1 MRLRGKKIIEM
12 ANNHT
17 KSCSTPYL
25 IKEMQIKTIRYN
37 YTAIRM
43 AVIQN
48 TNTKIQSTNRMCS
61 KRSLIQC

>member
-1 MRLRGKKIIEM
+1 M
-12 ANNHT
+12 ANNHS

-37 YTAIRM
+37 YTSIRM

-48 TNTKIQSTNRMCS
+48 TNTKTQNSNRMWS
-61 KRSLIQC
+61 KRTLIHYWK

>member
-1 MRLRGKKIIEM
+1 M
-12 ANNHT
+12 ANNHS

-37 YTAIRM
+37 YTSIRM

-48 TNTKIQSTNRMCS
+48 TNTKTQNSNRMWS
-61 KRSLIQC
+61 KRTLIQY